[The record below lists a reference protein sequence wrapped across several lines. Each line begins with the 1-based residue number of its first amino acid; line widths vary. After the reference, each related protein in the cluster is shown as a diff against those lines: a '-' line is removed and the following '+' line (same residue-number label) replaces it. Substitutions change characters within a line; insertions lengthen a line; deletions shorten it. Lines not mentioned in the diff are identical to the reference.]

1 MAKSITVGAAALVL
15 LGLLACSSTTGPSDD
30 DENVRNLINDK
41 YKAYFDDSSAY
52 GGGKPG
58 DGGLVPGGGS
68 RDAAATLPIHWWRS
82 LTYAKRTI
90 YITIEAPFT
99 TAGVIVE
106 DELKGVMYVDRTDNK
121 ILDPGSKPFHVMRT
135 RHATF
140 ERATTDE
147 PWELKAISP
156 AVYAVAEQGRQTV
169 TITSVRLVT
178 EGGYDRTFTSMEEP
192 IPLDELPR
200 VSHGEKVSVT
210 VRAENT
216 STEGWVPKSFGFLH
230 HDWQRHNMTDKG
242 NRTYEGGY
250 SITAEPGVR
259 HGGVSVIDAGTL
271 QNETEDDYNADGWS
285 LPFEVE

>member
-30 DENVRNLINDK
+30 DENVRNLVNDK

-58 DGGLVPGGGS
+58 DGLVPGGGS

-121 ILDPGSKPFHVMRT
+121 TLDPGSKPFHVIRT

-140 ERATTDE
+140 ERATTDD
-147 PWELKAISP
+147 PWELTAISP
-156 AVYAVAEQGRQTV
+156 ADYAVEEEGRQTV

-210 VRAENT
+210 VKAENT

-242 NRTYEGGY
+242 NRTYEGEY
-250 SITAEPGVR
+250 NITAEPGVR